1 MGRVITQTC
10 NRTFQTVNGAFEVLR
25 ENQKFGLEFEMLGGV
40 FNPIQ
45 NRGGGEQKG
54 PPTSF
59 SPVTSR
65 KVGTS
70 LQNFLAFS
78 FNLLSTLM

>member
-1 MGRVITQTC
+1 
-10 NRTFQTVNGAFEVLR
+10 
-25 ENQKFGLEFEMLGGV
+25 MLGGV

-45 NRGGGEQKG
+45 NGGVGGWGGWRNGGQGEKRG
-54 PPTSF
+54 PPTSC

-70 LQNFLAFS
+70 PQNFLTFS
-78 FNLLSTLM
+78 FNLLATLM

>member
-10 NRTFQTVNGAFEVLR
+10 NRTFQTVDGAFEVLR
-25 ENQKFGLEFEMLGGV
+25 ENQKFRLEFEMLGGV

-45 NRGGGEQKG
+45 NGGGEKRG

-59 SPVTSR
+59 SLVTSR

-70 LQNFLAFS
+70 PQNFLTFS
-78 FNLLSTLM
+78 FNLLATLM

>member
-1 MGRVITQTC
+1 
-10 NRTFQTVNGAFEVLR
+10 
-25 ENQKFGLEFEMLGGV
+25 MLVGV

-45 NRGGGEQKG
+45 NGGGGGGGGGGWRNGGQGEKRG

-70 LQNFLAFS
+70 PQNFLTFS
-78 FNLLSTLM
+78 FNLLATLM